1 VKSIEKNDTDIS
13 KLFAWGKKFELEY
26 KGKTFSVWMKLLGD
40 AELNRARIAALRRSA
55 ETRKLLRAENS
66 DENLAYL
73 PSFEGTTKDEII
85 NGMLLSMT
93 KEYTTDAF
101 RELKFNLPKE
111 PHSEASLEE
120 REQYQAEIDDFPNK
134 REKAIREYVEKR
146 LQGKREELDNKPK
159 EELYNDLI
167 ASVINQICEI
177 EMLKKFREMCVFFGS
192 YKDKDYS
199 TKLFENL
206 EQLENLPS
214 EVKDQLIEFYSNL
227 DIDIEELKK

>member
-1 VKSIEKNDTDIS
+1 LKSLDRNDVDIS
-13 KLFAWGKKFELEY
+13 KLFAWGKQFEIEY
-26 KGKTFSVWMKLLGD
+26 RGKKFSVWMKLLGD
-40 AELNRARIAALRRSA
+40 AELNRARIAALRKSA
-55 ETRKLLRAENS
+55 ETRKALRSESS

-85 NGMLLSMT
+85 NGILLSMT

-101 RELKFNLPKE
+101 RELRFDLPKE

-120 REQYQAEIDDFPNK
+120 REQYQAEIDDFPKK
-134 REKAIREYVEKR
+134 REKAIREYVENK
-146 LQGKREELDNKPK
+146 LQGKREELNEKTK

-167 ASVINQICEI
+167 SSVINQICEL

-192 YKDKDYS
+192 YKDKNYTTRIFES
-199 TKLFENL
+199 LEQFENI
-206 EQLENLPS
+206 PS
-214 EVKDQLIEFYSNL
+214 EVKEQLIENYSAL